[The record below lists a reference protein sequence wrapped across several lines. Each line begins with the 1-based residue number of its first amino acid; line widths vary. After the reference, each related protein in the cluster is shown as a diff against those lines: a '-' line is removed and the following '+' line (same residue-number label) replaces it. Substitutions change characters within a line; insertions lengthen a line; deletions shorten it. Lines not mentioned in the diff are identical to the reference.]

1 LTRNEW
7 VERVLAEDDA
17 ALEIGFEVVDG
28 LLGDAAD
35 PVLGEG
41 FVVRVCVRRPGNT
54 VRMG

>member
-1 LTRNEW
+1 MTRNERE
-7 VERVLAEDDA
+7 ERALAEDDA

-41 FVVRVCVRRPGNT
+41 FVVRVCRVDPETVRRG
-54 VRMG
+54 